1 MFIKIVPAHIN
12 KNHFSGNNNEILNE
26 FLAGKLNNNNSDSQN
41 GGNSVK
47 KRREE
52 RLSAAHEEEIGEMQ
66 KRIQHWVQ
74 RTQQMAAEHQKEL
87 QAWCSNQ

>member
-1 MFIKIVPAHIN
+1 MTKTYFP
-12 KNHFSGNNNEILNE
+12 GNNNEILNE
-26 FLAGKLNNNNSDSQN
+26 FLTGKLNNNNSDSQSS
-41 GGNSVK
+41 GNSVK
-47 KRREE
+47 KQREE

-87 QAWCSNQ
+87 EAWCSNQ

>member
-1 MFIKIVPAHIN
+1 M
-12 KNHFSGNNNEILNE
+12 
-26 FLAGKLNNNNSDSQN
+26 
-41 GGNSVK
+41 K
-47 KRREE
+47 KQREE

-87 QAWCSNQ
+87 EAWCSNQ

>member
-1 MFIKIVPAHIN
+1 MCQLILIKIFFP
-12 KNHFSGNNNEILNE
+12 GNNNEIFNE
-26 FLAGKLNNNNSDSQN
+26 FLAGKLKNNNSQN
-41 GGNSVK
+41 SGNSVK
-47 KRREE
+47 NQREE

-87 QAWCSNQ
+87 EARCSNQ